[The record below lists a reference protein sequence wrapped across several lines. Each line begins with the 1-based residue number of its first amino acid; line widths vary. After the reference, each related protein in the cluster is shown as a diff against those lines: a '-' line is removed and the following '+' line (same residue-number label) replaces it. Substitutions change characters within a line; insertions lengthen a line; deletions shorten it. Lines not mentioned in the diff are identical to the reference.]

1 MLIPLSSAAIT
12 PRLSTRSRSVLLLSG
27 SGPLLRPCYPD
38 GTGQIVLKSLPPA
51 PRPPSSLPASIPPAL
66 PCPSHPLA
74 FHTDCFA
81 AVNGSRGERG
91 SVSKRETQTRSVCVC
106 LRVCELHSASKRANE
121 RERERERTRKN
132 KESGEGS
139 GTFYFLSFFFLE
151 GNTKVD
157 KSSLRGSRIR
167 TSDCCELKDGP
178 SLLGTF
184 SGNQRQQKPTPRRNI
199 TV

>member
-106 LRVCELHSASKRANE
+106 LRVCELHSASERTNESKSANE
-121 RERERERTRKN
+121 QEKTKS
-132 KESGEGS
+132 KEKDRGDSIL
-139 GTFYFLSFFFLE
+139 FLSFFF
-151 GNTKVD
+151 GRKY
-157 KSSLRGSRIR
+157 KSR
-167 TSDCCELKDGP
+167 
-178 SLLGTF
+178 
-184 SGNQRQQKPTPRRNI
+184 
-199 TV
+199 